1 MERDAE
7 LRKSQDEAGVE
18 MLGQTEHA
26 SSEIGGR
33 LPHKNVRWFLH
44 KRPPKKEEKHYKEN
58 TASAVRLYRHSHADQ
73 ALFLEQVN
81 SFFY

>member
-7 LRKSQDEAGVE
+7 LRKLQDEAGVE

-33 LPHKNVRWFLH
+33 FPHKNVRWLLH

-58 TASAVRLYRHSHADQ
+58 TASAIRLYRHSHADQ

>member
-7 LRKSQDEAGVE
+7 LRKMQDEAGVE
-18 MLGQTEHA
+18 MLGRTEHA
-26 SSEIGGR
+26 SSERGR
-33 LPHKNVRWFLH
+33 LSHRNVRWFLH
-44 KRPPKKEEKHYKEN
+44 KRPPKKEEKNYKEN
-58 TASAVRLYRHSHADQ
+58 TVSAVLLYRHSHADQ